1 MTKKRKQTRIV
12 WQPFKPGIPMR
23 DGKPVDKSDTVFGLR
38 EHETLWVNH
47 LYAVHKWL
55 IEGTEDGPIHLSI
68 RRMDRKASR
77 DWRHF
82 QRIKNELVG
91 PEREGIEVFPP
102 ESKLVDTANQYH
114 LFVYPTGM
122 TSPFTWDEGRH
133 VSSETGDEDVAEWLR
148 KSGATEEDIAHVA
161 SGAKQRPI
169 EEDER

>member
-1 MTKKRKQTRIV
+1 MTKKRKQTRVV
-12 WQPFKPGIPMR
+12 WQPFKSCLPYR
-23 DGKPVDKSDTVFGLR
+23 DGKPADEADTFFGLR
-38 EHETLWVNH
+38 EHETMWMNH
-47 LYAVHKWL
+47 LYVVFKWL
-55 IEGTEDGPIHLSI
+55 IEGKEDGPIHLSI
-68 RRMDRKASR
+68 RRVDRKASR

-91 PEREGIEVFPP
+91 PEREAIEVFPP

-133 VSSETGDEDVAEWLR
+133 VSNETGEGDVVEWMR
-148 KSGATEEDIAHVA
+148 EHGATEEDIAAVA
-161 SGAKQRPI
+161 AGAKQRPY